1 MVKDVA
7 GADDDHMETET
18 RTVTTEP
25 MKWWEV
31 PVARDRDNGR
41 LGGVVAGLAR
51 SYGFDVKTTRIAVA
65 IATLV
70 LPVFALVYAV
80 AWGLLP
86 EQLAQAAPLR
96 AVITDRR
103 RLPLMVAIG
112 IVIVAGGLGS
122 FGSWFFFGGPS
133 WGVGLIALGLLLWIM
148 PKARTPHVDGAS
160 SETSVGFA
168 APTTLSPPTMP
179 LATMPL
185 ATLPIAVP
193 RRRRKPI
200 AAIAILASLIYVL
213 ITAIGNASGS
223 WTSSVFWV
231 IVVSIAIVIA
241 GIFIDAIVNQRWLGV
256 PVAVLLMGLVGGL
269 LITHPNLNGGF
280 GARTIA
286 PTTVA
291 AAEHHEKLAAG
302 ELTLDLNQLQSS
314 KALHVSAEVGYG
326 RLHVIVPRNS
336 TLIINSDLGAGHVVL
351 DGHEIANGIRQQD
364 HGTYTPAGVT
374 ESGRPS
380 LVLDL
385 SIGGGEIAIDR
396 AN

>member
-1 MVKDVA
+1 MVKDVSR
-7 GADDDHMETET
+7 ADDDHMETET

-51 SYGFDVKTTRIAVA
+51 AYGFDIKTTRIAVA

-86 EQLAQAAPLR
+86 ERLENAAALR

-103 RLPLMVAIG
+103 RLPLMLAIA

-148 PKARTPHVDGAS
+148 PKARTTHIDGGAPES
-160 SETSVGFA
+160 NVGLHP
-168 APTTLSPPTMP
+168 PTTLSPTAMP
-179 LATMPL
+179 VT
-185 ATLPIAVP
+185 TLPIVVP

-200 AAIAILASLIYVL
+200 AAIAILASLTYVL
-213 ITAIGNASGS
+213 ITAIGSASGW

-231 IVVSIAIVIA
+231 ILVFLAIVIA
-241 GIFIDAIVNQRWLGV
+241 GIFVDGIVNQRWLGI

-269 LITHPNLNGGF
+269 LITQPNLNGGV
-280 GARTIA
+280 GARTVA

-302 ELTLDLNQLQSS
+302 ELTIDLNHLPNT
-314 KALHVSAEVGYG
+314 KMLHVSAEVGYG
-326 RLHVIVPRNS
+326 RLHVIVPRYS
-336 TLIINSDLGAGHVVL
+336 TLVINSDLGAGHVVL
-351 DGHEIANGIRQQD
+351 DGHEIANGIHQRD
-364 HGTYTPAGVT
+364 HRTYTPTGLT
-374 ESGRPS
+374 ESGRAS